1 MKEIAIIGAG
11 MAGLSAAI
19 SLAACGHQVTVFEA
33 APCTGGKV
41 GTATC
46 DGVEFDTGPSL
57 LTLPGLIDEVF
68 QLAGTSLADEL
79 ELIRHQHAFRYLWPG
94 DQQPEGRPPSS
105 TSLDVHFA
113 PKDTRTSIKETLG
126 NKAADEF
133 DAFLEYARR
142 IWEAAAPNF
151 VLGDAPSF
159 GSVVKLGLGSL
170 SKMMAIDPMN
180 TMARGIEKRVQTPE
194 LRDLFMRYAT
204 YNGSNP
210 FKAPATL
217 NCIAW
222 VELGLGGWG
231 IEGGIY
237 ELARALER
245 VARRQGVEF
254 RLATRVTGVEV
265 DGGAVTGVRTDLA
278 RHPCD
283 AVVVNA
289 DISHLL
295 DDLLPTTLNH
305 DLARPETASM
315 SGWTAMVRAR
325 RRPDS
330 QRPPHTVLFPE
341 RYDDEFTDIF
351 ERDRPPQTPTVY
363 LCAQEKAH
371 RRDGWKDHEP
381 LFVMA
386 NAPAEP
392 EHAPRAPQMWANLRD
407 AVMVRLHQ
415 MNLIEPDDVIIW
427 ERTPTD
433 LASQFRGTR
442 GSIYGAASNSK
453 FAAFRRAPNRV
464 DAVPGLYLASG
475 SVHPGGGVPLCVQ
488 SGKTAA
494 QAVDEDVAR
503 GHQETTRF

>member
-1 MKEIAIIGAG
+1 MQKTPTTTIIGAG
-11 MAGLSAAI
+11 IAGLAAAI
-19 SLAACGHQVTVFEA
+19 SLAARGHQVTVYEA
-33 APCTGGKV
+33 ASKTGGKIGV
-41 GTATC
+41 ATY

-57 LTLPGLIDEVF
+57 LTLPNLIDEVF
-68 QLAGTSLADEL
+68 EVAGTSLDAEL
-79 ELIRHQHAFRYLWPG
+79 ELLRHDRAFRYLWPG
-94 DQQPEGRPPSS
+94 DQRPNG
-105 TSLDVHFA
+105 TKLNVHFA
-113 PKDTRTSIKETLG
+113 PEDTRESVRQALG
-126 NKAADEF
+126 EQAAGEF
-133 DAFLEYARR
+133 DAFLAYARR

-151 VLGDAPSF
+151 VLGEAPSF

-170 SKMMAIDPMN
+170 SKMMAIDPLSS
-180 TMARGIEKRVQTPE
+180 MAGGINSRVDTPE

-210 FKAPATL
+210 FEAPATL

-231 IEGGIY
+231 VRGGMF
-237 ELARALER
+237 ELVRAFER
-245 VARRQGVEF
+245 VARGLGVEL
-254 RLATRVTGVEV
+254 RLEARVTDVVVE
-265 DGGAVTGVRTDLA
+265 DGAVAGVRVGGETA
-278 RHPCD
+278 VEPCD

-289 DISHLL
+289 DIAHLL
-295 DDLLPTTLNH
+295 DDLLPAPLDH
-305 DLARPETASM
+305 DLSHPETPSM
-315 SGWTAMVRAR
+315 SGWTAVIRAR
-325 RRPDS
+325 RRPENE
-330 QRPPHTVLFPE
+330 RPPHAVLFPE
-341 RYDDEFTDIF
+341 HYEDEFIDIF
-351 ERDRPPQTPTVY
+351 ERDRPPQSPTVY

-371 RRDGWKDHEP
+371 RRAGWDEHEP

-392 EHAPRAPQMWANLRD
+392 ADGPREPQVWAGLRET
-407 AVMVRLHQ
+407 VLGRLRQ
-415 MNLIEPDDVIIW
+415 MNLIDADDVIIW
-427 ERTPTD
+427 ERTPSD

-494 QAVDEDVAR
+494 EAADVDLAR
-503 GHQETTRF
+503 DLDKSQ